1 MRQNT
6 AHYACLFL
14 NDVPLL
20 DVRTSV
26 EFSHGAF
33 PCAENHPLLNDHQRE
48 LIGTEYSLN
57 GQQAAINLG
66 WQLAT
71 REVVQ
76 ARLANWSDFVQR
88 HPQGYL
94 YCFRGGLRSRT
105 TQTLLRAE
113 GIRYPLVEGGY
124 KAMRNYLLA
133 ELEKQSKRLPF
144 VVISGHTGSGKTEL
158 IQSAGRA
165 LDLEGIARHR
175 GSSFGHTGHK
185 QPAQIDFENRISI
198 DLLKLAQNPGAVFI
212 EDESR
217 LIGCCALPPVLQN
230 AMKAAPWVL
239 VEEPLENRAK
249 RIVRDYVQ
257 KAVPHIGDM
266 ETSAAAALG
275 EALRSSLG
283 KIRKRLGG
291 LRYQQLDA
299 QLAEANCA
307 LAQSG
312 SSAAYVP
319 LVMAL
324 LKEYYDGQ
332 YDYLMKKRESA
343 PLFRGTLAEV
353 NAWLA
358 NTGASLRV

>member
-6 AHYACLFL
+6 AHYKCLFL

-20 DVRTSV
+20 DVRAPV
-26 EFSHGAF
+26 EFSRGAF
-33 PCAENHPLLNDHQRE
+33 PCAENHPLLDNRQRE
-48 LIGTEYSLN
+48 LIGIEYSRN
-57 GQQAAINLG
+57 GQQAAIDLG

-76 ARLANWSDFVQR
+76 AHLARWGNFVQR
-88 HPQGYL
+88 YPHGYL

-105 TQTLLRAE
+105 TQNLLRAE
-113 GIRYPLVEGGY
+113 GIHYPLVEGGY

-133 ELEKQSKRLPF
+133 ELENLSKRLPII
-144 VVISGHTGSGKTEL
+144 VIAGHTGSGKTEL
-158 IQSAGRA
+158 IRNADRA
-165 LDLEGIARHR
+165 LDLEAIARHR
-175 GSSFGHTGHK
+175 GSSFGGTGHK
-185 QPAQIDFENRISI
+185 QPVQVDFENRISI
-198 DLLKLAQNPGAVFI
+198 DLLKLAQNPGAVLI

-230 AMKAAPWVL
+230 AMKGAPWVL
-239 VEEPLENRAK
+239 VEETVEIRAK

-257 KAVPHIGDM
+257 EALPHFSGT
-266 ETSAAAALG
+266 ETAAAAALG

-283 KIRKRLGG
+283 KLRKRLGG

-307 LAQSG
+307 LVQSG
-312 SSAAYVP
+312 CSKAYVP
-319 LVMAL
+319 LVVAL

-332 YDYLMKKRESA
+332 YDYLMKKRKSA
-343 PLFRGTLAEV
+343 PLFRGTHAEV
-353 NAWLA
+353 NTWL
-358 NTGASLRV
+358 TKSGVSLAK